1 MTFYHDEHER
11 FHAKVNDE
19 VHAAINE
26 LKDAVLVGVRVVR
39 E

>member
-1 MTFYHDEHER
+1 MTFYSKEHDD
-11 FHAKVNDE
+11 FHQRVNDE